1 MLTAEASKLTAEA
14 SKLTAEASKLTAE
27 ASKLTAEASKLTVEA
42 SKLTA
47 ETSRMTAETSRMTAE
62 TSRMTAEA
70 STTEARDGR
79 GKAMASVLYQ
89 SIETLSKDKGIDP
102 EIVVGAV
109 EDAIALATRKYY
121 KTTESMRAE
130 MDRETGEIR
139 AYVFKT
145 VVETPEQVEDETN
158 QISLEKAREMAPEVE
173 VGGELRFYKDTTP
186 LGRIAA
192 QMAKQVIFQKVREA
206 ERDTVFNE
214 YNHRAGEVLNATVKR
229 LEPMDTIF
237 DLGKA
242 EARMPK
248 REQSRLEQFAV
259 GERVRVVLL
268 RVDRAAKGPQVIVS
282 RAAPGLVSSLFQSE
296 VPEIYDGTVTIR
308 AIAREAGERTKIA
321 VMSRDKDVDPVG
333 ACVGMKG
340 MRVQSIIR
348 ELRGEKIDIIEYSE
362 EITTFAE
369 KALQPAKVSRVS
381 ITDLGEKQI
390 EVIVDDTQLSLAI
403 GKKGQNVRLAA
414 KLLQWKIDIKSEEE
428 KRQEVEQQMT
438 AMSGGPTTPI
448 EQVTELGEQI
458 LEKLIAA
465 GITTIEELAD
475 MTPEQLEEVPGIGE
489 KTVEKISTAVRHY
502 FGQYEEGEERPAVA
516 AIAAASEIE
525 GDAAEA
531 SADAE
536 VSHPDHARDVE
547 ASLGSE
553 ASTEDNIIAAEES
566 TGEAEESMLSEKLS
580 GTTEERLAEE
590 AAEFGEAQELNGVS
604 TDDLI
609 AAEDRA
615 SMSDANDD
623 ADAREE
629 KIELEN
635 DEVDNL
641 AVQANE
647 VSDEGIDTDG
657 HDRG

>member
-1 MLTAEASKLTAEA
+1 
-14 SKLTAEASKLTAE
+14 
-27 ASKLTAEASKLTVEA
+27 
-42 SKLTA
+42 
-47 ETSRMTAETSRMTAE
+47 
-62 TSRMTAEA
+62 
-70 STTEARDGR
+70 
-79 GKAMASVLYQ
+79 MASVLYQ
-89 SIETLSKDKGIDP
+89 SIETLSRDKGIEP
-102 EIVVGAV
+102 AVVVGAV

-121 KTTESMRAE
+121 KTQENMRAE

-145 VVETPEQVEDETN
+145 VVETHDQVEDDVN
-158 QISLEKAREMAPEVE
+158 QMTLEQARELAPEVE

-229 LEPMDTIF
+229 LEPMDVIF

-282 RAAPGLVSSLFQSE
+282 RAAPGLVQNLFQSE
-296 VPEIYDGTVTIR
+296 VPEIYDGTVSIK

-381 ITDLGEKQI
+381 ITDLADKQI

-428 KRQEVEQQMT
+428 KRQEVESQMQ

-448 EQVTELGEQI
+448 EQVSDLGEAI

-465 GITTIEELAD
+465 GITTVEALAD

-489 KTVEKISTAVRHY
+489 KTVEKISVAVRHY
-502 FGQYEEGEERPAVA
+502 FGQYEEGEERPASA
-516 AIAAASEIE
+516 LSAASETEVSELLEE
-525 GDAAEA
+525 GSMEKTPEEILAAEA
-531 SADAE
+531 GVGTAHE
-536 VSHPDHARDVE
+536 VNN
-547 ASLGSE
+547 L
-553 ASTEDNIIAAEES
+553 STEDIANTE
-566 TGEAEESMLSEKLS
+566 EAES
-580 GTTEERLAEE
+580 A
-590 AAEFGEAQELNGVS
+590 
-604 TDDLI
+604 
-609 AAEDRA
+609 
-615 SMSDANDD
+615 SDAFSDN
-623 ADAREE
+623 DAREE
-629 KIELEN
+629 QIELDN
-635 DEVDNL
+635 DTVDSL
-641 AVQANE
+641 VDEAQE
-647 VSDEGIDTDG
+647 HSDEGIDDG
-657 HDRG
+657 NDRG

>member
-1 MLTAEASKLTAEA
+1 ML
-14 SKLTAEASKLTAE
+14 
-27 ASKLTAEASKLTVEA
+27 
-42 SKLTA
+42 
-47 ETSRMTAETSRMTAE
+47 SR
-62 TSRMTAEA
+62 
-70 STTEARDGR
+70 
-79 GKAMASVLYQ
+79 
-89 SIETLSKDKGIDP
+89 DKGIEP
-102 EIVVGAV
+102 GVVVGAV

-121 KTTESMRAE
+121 KTQENMRAE
-130 MDRETGEIR
+130 MDRESGEIR
-139 AYVFKT
+139 AYVYKT
-145 VVETPEQVEDETN
+145 VVEGPEQVEDEIN
-158 QISLEKAREMAPEVE
+158 QLTLDQARELAPEVE
-173 VGGELRFYKDTTP
+173 IGAELRFYKDTTP

-214 YNHRAGEVLNATVKR
+214 YNHRAGEVITATVKR
-229 LEPMDTIF
+229 LEPMDVIF
-237 DLGKA
+237 DIGKA

-282 RAAPGLVSSLFQSE
+282 RASPVLVSNLFQSE
-296 VPEIYDGTVTIR
+296 VPEIYDSTVSIR

-321 VMSRDKDVDPVG
+321 VQSRDKDVDPVG

-348 ELRGEKIDIIEYSE
+348 ELRGEKIDIIEYSD

-428 KRQEVEQQMT
+428 KRQEVEQQMQ
-438 AMSGGPTTPI
+438 AMGGGPSTPI
-448 EQVTELGEQI
+448 EQVTELGETI

-465 GITTIEELAD
+465 GITTVETLAD

-489 KTVEKISTAVRHY
+489 KTVEKISVAVRHY
-502 FGQYEEGEERPAVA
+502 FGQYEEGEERPA
-516 AIAAASEIE
+516 
-525 GDAAEA
+525 G
-531 SADAE
+531 AE
-536 VSHPDHARDVE
+536 VPAKEEEESSMDKTPEEILADE
-547 ASLGSE
+547 AGE
-553 ASTEDNIIAAEES
+553 GRAEEVS
-566 TGEAEESMLSEKLS
+566 
-580 GTTEERLAEE
+580 
-590 AAEFGEAQELNGVS
+590 GVS
-604 TDDLI
+604 AEDLA
-609 AAEDRA
+609 AAEDEA
-615 SMSDANDD
+615 SGSDAFSD

-629 KIELEN
+629 QIELRN
-635 DEVDNL
+635 DSVDTL
-641 AVQANE
+641 VDETQE
-647 VSDEGIDTDG
+647 FSDEGIDNDG

>member
-1 MLTAEASKLTAEA
+1 
-14 SKLTAEASKLTAE
+14 
-27 ASKLTAEASKLTVEA
+27 
-42 SKLTA
+42 
-47 ETSRMTAETSRMTAE
+47 
-62 TSRMTAEA
+62 
-70 STTEARDGR
+70 
-79 GKAMASVLYQ
+79 MASALYQ
-89 SIETLSKDKGIDP
+89 SIELLSRDKGIDP
-102 EIVVGAV
+102 GIVVGAV

-121 KTTESMRAE
+121 KTQENMRAE
-130 MDRETGEIR
+130 MDRDTGEIR

-145 VVETPEQVEDETN
+145 VVETPELVEDEVN
-158 QISLEKAREMAPEVE
+158 QLTLDQARELAPEVE

-214 YNHRAGEVLNATVKR
+214 YNHRAGEVLTATVKR
-229 LEPMDTIF
+229 LEPMDIIF
-237 DLGKA
+237 DIGKA

-282 RAAPGLVSSLFQSE
+282 RASPTLVSNLFQSE
-296 VPEIYDGTVTIR
+296 VPEIYDNTVSIK

-321 VMSRDKDVDPVG
+321 VQSRDKDVDPVG

-348 ELRGEKIDIIEYSE
+348 ELRGEKIDIIEFSE

-381 ITDLGEKQI
+381 ITDLGEKQL

-438 AMSGGPTTPI
+438 AMGGGPSTPI
-448 EQVTELGEQI
+448 EQVTELGETI

-465 GITTIEELAD
+465 GITTVESLAD

-489 KTVEKISTAVRHY
+489 KTVEKISVAVRHY

-516 AIAAASEIE
+516 
-525 GDAAEA
+525 
-531 SADAE
+531 E
-536 VSHPDHARDVE
+536 VT
-547 ASLGSE
+547 G
-553 ASTEDNIIAAEES
+553 AAEEES
-566 TGEAEESMLSEKLS
+566 SMEKTPEEILASEAGSGRAKEVNAFSAEDIAEAED
-580 GTTEERLAEE
+580 E
-590 AAEFGEAQELNGVS
+590 AS
-604 TDDLI
+604 D
-609 AAEDRA
+609 
-615 SMSDANDD
+615 SDAFSD

-629 KIELEN
+629 RIEQDN
-635 DEVDNL
+635 DTVDTL
-641 AVQANE
+641 VDEAQE
-647 VSDEGIDTDG
+647 VSDEGIDDG
-657 HDRG
+657 NDRG